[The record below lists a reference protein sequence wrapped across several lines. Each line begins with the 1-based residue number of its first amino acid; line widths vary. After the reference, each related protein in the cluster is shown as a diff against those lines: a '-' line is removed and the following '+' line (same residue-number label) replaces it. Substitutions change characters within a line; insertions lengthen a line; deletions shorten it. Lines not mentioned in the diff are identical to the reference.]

1 MDKSDIFT
9 AELILIF
16 SLVIDISRYFHC
28 RVWIT
33 SDVSIHLTSLN
44 VPLFRNSNA
53 YNSVI
58 YERKH
63 KVWVFI
69 FLVRTLGTM
78 WYQNYLCFQKF
89 LFFSFSPPALNRKMP
104 VYCINKK
111 KIYFLSVNTK
121 YISSRDLKTSK
132 FSLVLRTRENFDVF
146 NSLDEIYLVFTSK
159 K

>member
-9 AELILIF
+9 AELILIV
-16 SLVIDISRYFHC
+16 SLVIDISRYFYC

-44 VPLFRNSNA
+44 VPHFRNSNA

-63 KVWVFI
+63 KVRIFI
-69 FLVRTLGTM
+69 FLLRTLGTM
-78 WYQNYLCFQKF
+78 WYQNYLCFQR
-89 LFFSFSPPALNRKMP
+89 FFGLCIFTACFVNRKF
-104 VYCINKK
+104 
-111 KIYFLSVNTK
+111 YFLSVNTK
-121 YISSRDLKTSK
+121 YISSRDLKTSQ
-132 FSLVLRTRENFDVF
+132 FSLVLRTREYFDVF
-146 NSLDEIYLVFTSK
+146 NSLDETYLVFTSK

>member
-9 AELILIF
+9 AESILLF

-44 VPLFRNSNA
+44 VPHFRNSNA

-69 FLVRTLGTM
+69 FLVKTVTNSRAKP
-78 WYQNYLCFQKF
+78 QKPRRWKSMLIHQGWF
-89 LFFSFSPPALNRKMP
+89 TAL
-104 VYCINKK
+104 
-111 KIYFLSVNTK
+111 
-121 YISSRDLKTSK
+121 
-132 FSLVLRTRENFDVF
+132 
-146 NSLDEIYLVFTSK
+146 
-159 K
+159 